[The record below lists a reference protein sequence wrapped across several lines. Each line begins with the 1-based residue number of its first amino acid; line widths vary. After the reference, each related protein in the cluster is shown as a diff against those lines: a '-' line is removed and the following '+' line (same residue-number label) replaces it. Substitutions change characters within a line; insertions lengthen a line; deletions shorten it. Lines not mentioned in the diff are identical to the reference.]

1 MNIEKLV
8 RPSILRMEPYSSA
21 RHEFKGVASVY
32 LDANESPYG
41 IYNRYPDPNQMGL
54 KANISAVKSVASSN
68 IFLGNGS
75 DEILDLAFRIFCRP
89 GIDKALS
96 FFPSYGMYQVSAAI
110 NEVELIQ
117 LPLSSEFQIDQASL
131 QPYLTDPT
139 LKLIL
144 LCSPNNPTG
153 NSLEG
158 IEYLLQHFNGIVL
171 VDEAYIDFSEKPSWV
186 SRLHEY
192 PNLIVLQTLS
202 KAYGLAALRIGMAFA
217 SEQVLSYFYK
227 VKPPYNI
234 SQVNQETALQ
244 ALAEIKKIAL
254 QKKEIIEQ
262 RNFLKGQL
270 LSLGM
275 KVYPS
280 DANFLLVEVADANSL
295 YDSLVA
301 RGIIIRNRHSII
313 KNTLRITVG
322 SPDENSQLLTALKQI
337 I

>member
-8 RPSILRMEPYSSA
+8 RPGILRMEPYSSA

-158 IEYLLQHFNGIVL
+158 IGYLLQHFNGIVL

-244 ALAEIKKIAL
+244 ALAEIEKITL
-254 QKKEIIEQ
+254 QRKEIIEQ

>member
-8 RPSILRMEPYSSA
+8 RPNILRMEPYSSA
-21 RHEFKGVASVY
+21 RHEFKGVASIY

-41 IYNRYPDPNQMGL
+41 IYNRYPDPNQLEL
-54 KANISAVKSVASSN
+54 KAKISAIKSVAPSN

-75 DEILDLAFRIFCRP
+75 DEILDLAFRIFCQP

-117 LPLSSEFQIDQASL
+117 LPLNSEFQIDQESL
-131 QPYLTDPT
+131 QPYLNDPT

-153 NSLEG
+153 NSIEG
-158 IEYLLQHFNGIVL
+158 IEYLLQHFKGMVL
-171 VDEAYIDFSEKPSWV
+171 MDEAYIDFSEKPSWV
-186 SRLHEY
+186 SGLHEY

-227 VKPPYNI
+227 MKPPYNI

-244 ALAEIKKIAL
+244 ALAGIEKITL

-270 LSLGM
+270 LSLGI

-280 DANFLLVEVADANSL
+280 DANFLLVEVADANSI

-301 RGIIIRNRHSII
+301 CGIITRNRHSII
-313 KNTLRITVG
+313 KNTLRISVG
-322 SPDENSQLLTALKQI
+322 SPDENNQLLTALKQI

>member
-1 MNIEKLV
+1 V
-8 RPSILRMEPYSSA
+8 
-21 RHEFKGVASVY
+21 
-32 LDANESPYG
+32 
-41 IYNRYPDPNQMGL
+41 
-54 KANISAVKSVASSN
+54 
-68 IFLGNGS
+68 
-75 DEILDLAFRIFCRP
+75 
-89 GIDKALS
+89 LS
-96 FFPSYGMYQVSAAI
+96 FF
-110 NEVELIQ
+110 N
-117 LPLSSEFQIDQASL
+117 
-131 QPYLTDPT
+131 
-139 LKLIL
+139 
-144 LCSPNNPTG
+144 
-153 NSLEG
+153 
-158 IEYLLQHFNGIVL
+158 
-171 VDEAYIDFSEKPSWV
+171 
-186 SRLHEY
+186 
-192 PNLIVLQTLS
+192 
-202 KAYGLAALRIGMAFA
+202 
-217 SEQVLSYFYK
+217 K